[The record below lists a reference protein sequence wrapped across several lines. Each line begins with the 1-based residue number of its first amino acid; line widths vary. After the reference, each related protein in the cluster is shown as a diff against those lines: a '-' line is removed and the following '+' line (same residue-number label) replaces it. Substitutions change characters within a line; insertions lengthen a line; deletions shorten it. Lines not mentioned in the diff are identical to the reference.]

1 MNRTSRASTTA
12 WSNWART
19 VRCEP
24 QHRITP
30 RSEEDIAAAVA
41 QAALRSLTVRAV
53 GSGHSFNPLA
63 LTDGVMIDLAG
74 YSGVERLDR
83 EGQTI
88 TVRAGT
94 SLAEVS
100 VVLDR
105 VGLALANIGTLAEQT
120 VAGAISTGNHG
131 TGLKHGP
138 FADQVEAL
146 RLVTADGDVRELSRD
161 SAAELLRCV
170 RTSLGALGVIS
181 SVTLRCV
188 PRFRLA
194 ATERTE
200 QLDSLL
206 ERFEEW
212 AGSADHVSCSWAPWN
227 DTVCSRLV
235 NATENAPT
243 PKAGRRR
250 YATTLSEVRCGL
262 VGLAAGVSPAVVP
275 RLSGFL
281 SGRGGGSG
289 THVDASHRVFTFPQ
303 PVKFVALEHALA
315 LDDVPE
321 ALRRLRGALRRAGRY
336 SPYSVLVRVGAGDDA
351 PLSPAYG
358 RATGYV
364 NLTVP
369 RSVAFLELLRV
380 VEREL
385 RELGGRPHWGKAHT
399 ATEGV
404 LAPLYPEWE
413 TFQRVRSDLD
423 PQGRF
428 TNDFI
433 ARVLGPVHP
442 AGKVG

>member
-1 MNRTSRASTTA
+1 MTSTLRESTAA

-24 QHRITP
+24 RYRIAP

-41 QAALRSLTVRAV
+41 LSAERGLTVRAA

-63 LTDGVMIDLAG
+63 LTDGVMVDLSR
-74 YSGVERLDR
+74 YSGVESLDR
-83 EGQTI
+83 EGRTI

-94 SLAEVS
+94 SLAEIS
-100 VVLDR
+100 AVLDR
-105 VGLALANIGTLAEQT
+105 AGLALANIGTLAEQT

-131 TGLKHGP
+131 TGLKHGT

-146 RLVTADGDVRELSRD
+146 RLVTANGGVRELSRD
-161 SAAELLRCV
+161 GSAELLRCA
-170 RTSLGALGVIS
+170 RTSMGTLGVIS

-200 QLDSLL
+200 RLDTLL
-206 ERFEEW
+206 EGFEEW
-212 AGSADHVSCSWAPWN
+212 AGSAEHVSCSWSPWK

-235 NATENAPT
+235 NATEDAPT
-243 PKAGRRR
+243 PGAGRRR

-262 VGLAAGVSPAVVP
+262 VGLVAGAAPAAVP
-275 RLSGFL
+275 RLDGFL
-281 SGRGGGSG
+281 SGRGSG
-289 THVDASHRVFTFPQ
+289 PGAHVDVSHKVFTFPQ

-315 LDDVPE
+315 LGDVPE
-321 ALRRLRGALRRAGRY
+321 ALRRLRGTLRRAGRY
-336 SPYSVLVRVGAGDDA
+336 SPYSVLVRVGASDDA

-369 RSVAFLELLRV
+369 RSVPFLELLRV

-385 RELGGRPHWGKAHT
+385 RDLGGRPHWGKAHT
-399 ATEGV
+399 ATEQV
-404 LAPLYPEWE
+404 LAPLYPEWDV
-413 TFQRVRSDLD
+413 FQDVRADLD
-423 PQGRF
+423 PQGLF
-428 TNDFI
+428 TNDFT
-433 ARVLGPVHP
+433 ARVLGPVRP